1 MATEEK
7 KEKTDSE
14 KKSEPKNV
22 SERFVALKQAI
33 DQLKEI
39 EEKIAQAISFMKEA
53 LSEPGGPRL
62 KDFWDAKHLC
72 SPFFKEQMNPIKR
85 NHLWSEY
92 AELNQEARR
101 LKEIIDEQTA
111 FSIEQI
117 ELAIEALEADFA
129 KYDQLVE
136 EQPHLEFPKNTHT
149 FIKKQEEYQAPQ
161 RELHFLKT
169 LVSRLDALR
178 KEAIGTDMRISVKNK
193 LLKRLS
199 KLGDQVF
206 PRRKELIKEISEKF
220 INDVDYFVS
229 HRFSQKEGEKSVPPF
244 VLRDEIKS
252 LQALAKLLTLN
263 TQAFTKTRKMLSEC
277 WDQIKEVEK
286 DRKKEYEE
294 RSKEFEKNKEEFAPK
309 IEELR
314 AFCSN
319 AESLSKEQ
327 ILERISTLQSEM
339 RTLPLSREDVKTMR
353 AEIQQIRNEALDKIQ
368 EKVDAKEKKDRK
380 QIEELKTELTTILAN
395 EAALNLESLEEAEG
409 RLREVFQSL
418 KLAVAEKQVFER
430 NFSDLRSF
438 ILDKKGE
445 KADTLDEL
453 ENLLEEREELL
464 NQVKQQVQDYRKEMG
479 GSGLDFEK
487 AMTYRE
493 LYDSAKIH
501 LDKEVEAVDQL
512 EEKIAEIES

>member
-1 MATEEK
+1 
-7 KEKTDSE
+7 
-14 KKSEPKNV
+14 
-22 SERFVALKQAI
+22 
-33 DQLKEI
+33 
-39 EEKIAQAISFMKEA
+39 
-53 LSEPGGPRL
+53 
-62 KDFWDAKHLC
+62 
-72 SPFFKEQMNPIKR
+72 
-85 NHLWSEY
+85 
-92 AELNQEARR
+92 
-101 LKEIIDEQTA
+101 
-111 FSIEQI
+111 
-117 ELAIEALEADFA
+117 
-129 KYDQLVE
+129 
-136 EQPHLEFPKNTHT
+136 
-149 FIKKQEEYQAPQ
+149 
-161 RELHFLKT
+161 
-169 LVSRLDALR
+169 
-178 KEAIGTDMRISVKNK
+178 MRISVKNK

-206 PRRKELIKEISEKF
+206 PRRKELIKEVSEKF

-286 DRKKEYEE
+286 DRKKEYVE

-319 AESLSKEQ
+319 AENLSKEQ
-327 ILERISTLQSEM
+327 ILEKISTLQGEM

-395 EAALNLESLEEAEG
+395 EAASNLESLEEAEG
-409 RLREVFQSL
+409 RLREVFESL
-418 KLAVAEKQVFER
+418 KLAVAEKQIFER

-512 EEKIAEIES
+512 EEKIAEKES